1 MIKNQF
7 ALSDEQITMLVH
19 EYKQYVDVYGIETFQ
34 CMINGFDYFVN
45 NGLELVL
52 PDEISKL
59 TDGSINTLFFVFACG
74 WEQCRIN
81 DTTVH

>member
-1 MIKNQF
+1 MSDQQF

-19 EYKQYVDVYGIETFQ
+19 EYKQYVDVYGIEVFES
-34 CMINGFDYFVN
+34 MIRGFDYFVN

-52 PDEISKL
+52 PYEVSKL
-59 TDGSINTLFFVFACG
+59 TDGNINTLFFVFACG